1 MGYAI
6 LACCVEEN
14 YLHNVRRA
22 INDLKKNV
30 ADIKSNTMIRIKTLL
45 TINKKLVI
53 KNMLDEIKN
62 SLNSIKI
69 KKHSNCGTF
78 YYKIEINNDYYLS
91 YLIENNIRGNWK
103 SDWLLEYIDC
113 SWVDCKKDIIK
124 QITEVLLNATI
135 EELYE
140 CFEDGL
146 DEFGKF
152 KFYKEYNR
160 GDYCCD
166 CIFKVQL
173 ELYDNWE
180 SDNEL
185 LKNSK
190 LEDLIRV

>member
-14 YLHNVRRA
+14 YLHNVRRT
-22 INDLKKNV
+22 INNLKKNV

-45 TINKKLVI
+45 TVNKNLMI
-53 KNMLDEIKN
+53 KNMVEEIKN

-69 KKHSNCGTF
+69 KKPGNNGTF

-91 YLIENNIRGNWK
+91 YLIENNIGGNI
-103 SDWLLEYIDC
+103 DWLLEYQDC
-113 SWVDCKKDIIK
+113 SWVDCKKNIIK

-152 KFYKEYNR
+152 KFYKKYNR
-160 GDYCCD
+160 GDYCYD